1 MSDCCCLEIQY
12 INSDTGVGHIVP
24 LVAQE
29 DSYNGKCVYLFEHDD
44 GTIFYWWWQPAEQLW
59 VMSPIIGDQSNN
71 IATWKVDV
79 NCPATEGDPEIVGI
93 PSNAYISDMLTREC
107 LETCDCILLG
117 ILNHGEDPYSEN
129 ISASGII
136 FNNRPTYAFIYNSV
150 VYYLWFRADS
160 TLVNSGQWVISGAV
174 GSLAPFLA
182 ETTPSPTKD
191 IGCPIDLI
199 FTTKIVGLAITVE
212 EGVCV
217 CIPIEER
224 IFSEYDSIQL
234 PQVFME
240 EDRGFFKCCETQLV
254 LASTTSTDTWKNDI
268 TSAWVKLSDP
278 SDSATILLTKD
289 GQPTSYPISIIT
301 FPNEP
306 NAIYRTIYWRDV
318 LSSDGEGC
326 YKIEIAYT
334 IGGMTGNFTWGT
346 YDLKEYS
353 IERALGTARIRVFLN
368 LKQAIEDINFTNSM
382 VEDTIRFYGFIGDR
396 QPNME
401 IDNLIYQDRTVR
413 TVVRENLDTYTI
425 KTDPYTNE
433 TLKRLTDLY
442 LLSENDMFIS
452 DYNAF
457 NNSYEIQDVPVTVQE
472 SPEIDYLDQFQRKAV
487 LTCVVGDKTK
497 NKRTFY

>member
-12 INSDTGVGHIVP
+12 IDNSGVGHIAA
-24 LVAQE
+24 LIAQE
-29 DSYNGKCVYLFEHDD
+29 DSYNGRCAYLFEHDD
-44 GTIFYWWWQPAEQLW
+44 GTMFYWWWQPSEQLW
-59 VMSPIIGDQSNN
+59 VMSPILGVQNNN
-71 IATWKVDV
+71 IATWFSDV
-79 NCPATEGDPEIVGI
+79 TCPATEGSVQSINI

-107 LETCDCILLG
+107 LETCECILLG
-117 ILNHGEDPYSEN
+117 ILKSGEDPYSEN

-136 FNNRPTYAFIYNSV
+136 FNNRPTYVFVYNSI
-150 VYYLWFRADS
+150 VYYLWFIPDT
-160 TLVNSGQWVISGAV
+160 TLVTAGQWVISGAV

-199 FTTKIVGLAITVE
+199 FTTKIEDLVITVE

-240 EDRGFFKCCETQLV
+240 EDRGFFKCCEPQLV

-289 GQPTSYPISIIT
+289 GQPTSYAISIIT

-326 YKIEIAYT
+326 YKIEISYT
-334 IGGMTGNFTWGT
+334 IGGMTGNFEWGT

-353 IERALGTARIRVFLN
+353 IERALGTARIRVLLN
-368 LKQAIEDINFTNSM
+368 LKQQIEDIDFTNSM
-382 VEDTIRFYGFIGDR
+382 VEDCIRFYGFIGNR

-401 IDNLIYQDRTVR
+401 IDNLIYQNRVVR
-413 TVVRENLDTYTI
+413 SVVRENLDTYEI
-425 KTDPYTNE
+425 NTDPYTDE
-433 TLKRLTDLY
+433 TIRRLTDLY

-457 NNSYEIQDVPVTVQE
+457 NNSYRINDVPVIVQD
-472 SPEIDYLDQFQRKAV
+472 SPEIDYLDKLQRKAV
-487 LTCVVGDKTK
+487 LTCLVGDKTK